1 MFSMNT
7 RWQRAD
13 GSWFTTSYPEKV
25 DPSTLSDESRR
36 DYHLMMAERKRKVA
50 SEPVSATVPLR
61 LDHREVLRGKYAQLV
76 QSRDAIIKLELRI
89 LLAKAELGETVSLQ
103 NQLEMVRD
111 NHRLT
116 YNEDVRLDFN
126 LVLTNRR

>member
-1 MFSMNT
+1 MFSMDT

-36 DYHLMMAERKRKVA
+36 DYRLLMAERKRNAAAV
-50 SEPVSATVPLR
+50 TTPLR
-61 LDHREVLRGKYAQLV
+61 LDHRELLRDKYTQLV
-76 QSRDAIIKLELRI
+76 QSRDAIVKLELRI
-89 LLAKAELGETVSLQ
+89 LLAKAEREETASLQ

>member
-1 MFSMNT
+1 MFSMDT

-25 DPSTLSDESRR
+25 DPSTLSEESRR
-36 DYHLMMAERKRKVA
+36 DYHLLMAERRRKAAAVTT
-50 SEPVSATVPLR
+50 PPR
-61 LDHREVLRGKYAQLV
+61 LDHREILRGKYAQLV

-89 LLAKAELGETVSLQ
+89 LLAKAELEETVSLQ

>member
-1 MFSMNT
+1 MFSMDT

-25 DPSTLSDESRR
+25 DPTTLSDESRR
-36 DYHLMMAERKRKVA
+36 DYQKFMADRKRKAKAALVA
-50 SEPVSATVPLR
+50 DSNQLR
-61 LDHREVLRGKYAQLV
+61 FDHREALRGKCAQLV

-89 LLAKAELGETVSLQ
+89 LLAKAEREETVSLQ
-103 NQLEMVRD
+103 NMLEMARD
-111 NHRLT
+111 NHGLT

-126 LVLTNRR
+126 LVLTTRR

>member
-1 MFSMNT
+1 MFSMDT

-25 DPSTLSDESRR
+25 DPSTLSEESRR
-36 DYHLMMAERKRKVA
+36 DYHMLMAERQRNAKAALVA
-50 SEPVSATVPLR
+50 DSNQLR
-61 LDHREVLRGKYAQLV
+61 FDHREALRGKSAQLV

-89 LLAKAELGETVSLQ
+89 LLAKAEREETVSLQ
-103 NQLEMVRD
+103 NMLEMARD
-111 NHRLT
+111 SHRLT

-126 LVLTNRR
+126 LVLTTRR

>member
-25 DPSTLSDESRR
+25 DLSTLSEESRR
-36 DYHLMMAERKRKVA
+36 DYHRMMAERKRNAAAENSTK
-50 SEPVSATVPLR
+50 LD
-61 LDHREVLRGKYAQLV
+61 LDHRELLSGKYAQLV

-89 LLAKAELGETVSLQ
+89 LLAKAEREETVSLQ

>member
-25 DPSTLSDESRR
+25 DTSTLSDESRR
-36 DYHLMMAERKRKVA
+36 DYHRMMAERKRNAAAENSTK
-50 SEPVSATVPLR
+50 LD
-61 LDHREVLRGKYAQLV
+61 LDHRELLSGKYAQLV

-89 LLAKAELGETVSLQ
+89 LLAKAEREETASLQ
-103 NQLEMVRD
+103 NMLEMVRD

-126 LVLTNRR
+126 LVLTTRR

>member
-25 DPSTLSDESRR
+25 DPSTLSADSRR
-36 DYHLMMAERKRKVA
+36 DYHRMMAERKRNAAAENSTK
-50 SEPVSATVPLR
+50 LD
-61 LDHREVLRGKYAQLV
+61 LDHREILRGKYAQLV
-76 QSRDAIIKLELRI
+76 HSRDAIIKLELRI
-89 LLAKAELGETVSLQ
+89 LLAKAEREETVSLQ
-103 NQLEMVRD
+103 NMLEQVRD
-111 NHRLT
+111 NHRLS

-126 LVLTNRR
+126 LVLTTRR

>member
-36 DYHLMMAERKRKVA
+36 DYHLMMAERKREA
-50 SEPVSATVPLR
+50 AAEPVSATVPLR
-61 LDHREVLRGKYAQLV
+61 LDHREILRGKYAQLV

-89 LLAKAELGETVSLQ
+89 LLAKAEREETVSLQ
-103 NQLEMVRD
+103 NMLEQVRD

>member
-1 MFSMNT
+1 MFSMDT

-36 DYHLMMAERKRKVA
+36 DYHRMMAERKREAA
-50 SEPVSATVPLR
+50 SEPVPATVPLR

-89 LLAKAELGETVSLQ
+89 LLAKAEREETVSLQ
-103 NQLEMVRD
+103 NMLEQVRET
-111 NHRLT
+111 HRT
-116 YNEDVRLDFN
+116 IYNEDVRLDFN
-126 LVLTNRR
+126 LVLTTRR

>member
-1 MFSMNT
+1 MFSMDT

-25 DPSTLSDESRR
+25 DPSTLSEESRR
-36 DYHLMMAERKRKVA
+36 DYHRMMAERKRNAAAENSTK
-50 SEPVSATVPLR
+50 
-61 LDHREVLRGKYAQLV
+61 LDLDQRELLSGKCAQLV
-76 QSRDAIIKLELRI
+76 HSRDAIIKLELRI
-89 LLAKAELGETVSLQ
+89 LLAKAELEETVSLQ
-103 NQLEMVRD
+103 NMLEMVRD

-126 LVLTNRR
+126 LVLTRR

>member
-25 DPSTLSDESRR
+25 DPSTLSAESRR
-36 DYHLMMAERKRKVA
+36 DYHRMMAERKRNAAAV
-50 SEPVSATVPLR
+50 TTPLR
-61 LDHREVLRGKYAQLV
+61 LDHREILRGKYAQLV

-89 LLAKAELGETVSLQ
+89 LLAKAEREETVSLQ

-126 LVLTNRR
+126 LVLTTRR